1 MKIAKILFFLFCSN
15 LWADSL
21 DVFFKDGMSW
31 RNIGPFRGGRS
42 LTVSGVIGDPL
53 TYYFGSVGGGV
64 WKTDDG
70 GLEWS
75 NVSDGYFQMGSV
87 GAVVVSESDPN
98 VVYAGMGESDIRPV
112 MTSHGDG
119 VYRSDDAGRSWSN
132 IGLKKSRTISNIVVH
147 PKDHNTL

>member
-1 MKIAKILFFLFCSN
+1 MKIAKILFFFICSN

-21 DVFFKDGMSW
+21 DVFLKDGMSW

-53 TYYFGSVGGGV
+53 TYYFGSVGGGI
-64 WKTDDG
+64 WKTNDG

-98 VVYAGMGESDIRPV
+98 VVYAGMG
-112 MTSHGDG
+112 
-119 VYRSDDAGRSWSN
+119 
-132 IGLKKSRTISNIVVH
+132 
-147 PKDHNTL
+147 